1 MPPALAISTGPPPD
15 RRTGTGLTIED
26 VARAAGV
33 SIATV
38 SRVINDAPHRV
49 GEAARRRVQQAVRD
63 LDFRPNALARS
74 LHRGRTRTIG
84 LILPDISNPYYAE
97 ITRGIEAAARRHE
110 YALFICNTDRRPEA
124 MAHHIQ
130 LCREH
135 RVDGV
140 IVAGGG
146 TWGRGH
152 LAGLAAHGT
161 AAVLIGRHGVRLP
174 AVRVDNVK
182 GAYLAA
188 QHLIRAGH
196 RRIAVIAGP
205 AASTTGADRLAGY
218 RRALRDHGIPL
229 PAPFVRAG
237 DLRPASGARA
247 GLALLRRP
255 PRPTAILAAN
265 DQMAIGAMGAAQG
278 AGLAVPGDVSVVGF
292 DNIELA
298 SHVSPPLTTM
308 ALPLARMGAAAMEI
322 MLRRL
327 ADPHHAEEVC
337 FVPELVAR
345 RSSGPP
351 PQKETQR

>member
-1 MPPALAISTGPPPD
+1 MPATRAITPPPPP
-15 RRTGTGLTIED
+15 RRRAAGAATIAD
-26 VARAAGV
+26 VARAAAV

-49 GEAARRRVQQAVRD
+49 GEATRRRVLRAVRA
-63 LDFRPNALARS
+63 LDFRPNVLARS
-74 LHRGRTRTIG
+74 LHRLRTRTIG

-97 ITRGIEAAARRHE
+97 ITRGIEAVARRHG
-110 YALFICNTDRRPEA
+110 YALFICNTEREPAA
-124 MAHHIQ
+124 MAHHIR

-135 RVDGV
+135 QVDGV

-146 TWGRGH
+146 TWGRAH
-152 LAGLAAHGT
+152 LAGLAARGT
-161 AAVLIGRHGVRLP
+161 AAVLIGRHDVRLP

-218 RRALRDHGIPL
+218 RLAAREHGLAIPRRW
-229 PAPFVRAG
+229 VRAG
-237 DLRPASGARA
+237 DLRPTSGAEA
-247 GLALLRRP
+247 AAALLRLR

-265 DQMAIGAMGAAQG
+265 DQMAIGAMRAAR
-278 AGLAVPGDVSVVGF
+278 AVGLAVPGDLSVVGF
-292 DNIELA
+292 DDIELA
-298 SHVSPPLTTM
+298 SCVTPPLTTM

-322 MLRRL
+322 MLRCL
-327 ADPHHAEEVC
+327 ADPHHAEEIW
-337 FVPELVAR
+337 FTPELAAR
-345 RSSGPP
+345 ESSGPAAE
-351 PQKETQR
+351 KETRR

>member
-1 MPPALAISTGPPPD
+1 MPPALAIQTSPPSD
-15 RRTGTGLTIED
+15 LRTGAGLTIED

-38 SRVINDAPHRV
+38 SRVINDVPHRV
-49 GEAARRRVQQAVRD
+49 GAVTRRRVLRAVRD

-97 ITRGIEAAARRHE
+97 ITRGIEATGRSHG
-110 YALFICNTDRRPEA
+110 YALFICNTDRQPEA

-146 TWGRGH
+146 TWGRAH
-152 LAGLAAHGT
+152 LAGLAAHGM
-161 AAVLIGRHGVRLP
+161 AAVLIGRHGVQLP
-174 AVRVDNVK
+174 GVRVDNVK
-182 GAYLAA
+182 GAYLAG

-196 RRIAVIAGP
+196 RRIAIIAGP

-218 RRALRDHGIPL
+218 RRALRDHDILL
-229 PAPFVRAG
+229 PARFVREG

-247 GLALLRRP
+247 ALALLRRR

-278 AGLAVPGDVSVVGF
+278 VGLAVPGDVSVVGF

-298 SHVSPPLTTM
+298 SHVTPPLTTM
-308 ALPLARMGAAAMEI
+308 ALPLARIGAAAMEI
-322 MLRRL
+322 MLRQL
-327 ADPHHAEEVC
+327 AEPKHAEEVW
-337 FVPELVAR
+337 FVPELVVR
-345 RSSGPP
+345 NSSGPP
-351 PQKETQR
+351 PQKETRR